1 MDDEV
6 SKATEILFLGIV
18 EELRALQLPINGG
31 RIALGVGFHFQAGCL
46 AADARPITCRNRDGR
61 PRSATSSCSPSR
73 CWRAAPYEI
82 PVWTRCL
89 GWD

>member
-31 RIALGVGFHFQAGCL
+31 RIALGVGFHFQARRKWISRAGQK
-46 AADARPITCRNRDGR
+46 
-61 PRSATSSCSPSR
+61 STSSRLSP
-73 CWRAAPYEI
+73 EE
-82 PVWTRCL
+82 
-89 GWD
+89 

>member
-31 RIALGVGFHFQAGCL
+31 RIALGVGF
-46 AADARPITCRNRDGR
+46 I
-61 PRSATSSCSPSR
+61 
-73 CWRAAPYEI
+73 WRAELH
-82 PVWTRCL
+82 R
-89 GWD
+89 